1 MSRQKPNETMRVGII
16 GAGVIGGAWAAH
28 FMRHGMHVKMWDPAP
43 DAEAKFWARLNTT
56 IMPTLLRLGMWAGAS
71 ADHIS
76 FVSTLEEAVADAQFV
91 QENTPE
97 RLPIKISTLKAID
110 AACPPDAIIASS
122 TSGYLMSEMAIA
134 CQHPERCVVAH
145 PFNPVYLMPVV
156 EVVAGSKTTDEA
168 HQWAVDFYRYVGKQ
182 PLKLTKE
189 VPGFVADRLME
200 AVWREALHM
209 IDNDMA
215 TVEEIDMSVRYGPGL
230 RWAMMGPLTVLH
242 LAGGEGG
249 MAHCI
254 HQFGPSLQAPWTFL
268 EPPELTDEL
277 AQKVVDGCERLAEYR
292 PIADLESERDD
303 LLIKQLAILEASSLW
318 HVGNK
323 PAQQIASQKAAQL
336 KADYDADYYLRH
348 AHQRWQQGAMID
360 APLTL
365 FACAVDPAWIDYNG
379 HMTESAYLWAFGEA
393 SDALFR
399 FIGID
404 EAYRA
409 SGNSFYTV
417 ETHINYFREATGDDK
432 LKFTTQ
438 ILDLDAKR
446 LHLFHSIY
454 DAQNGDLICTTEQM
468 LLHVDSG
475 AAKAVGIRPNVHA
488 ALTAIFDAHKSLPK
502 PAYAGR
508 QIGIK

>member
-1 MSRQKPNETMRVGII
+1 MTRKKPSETNKIAIV

-28 FMRHGMHVKMWDPAP
+28 FMRHGMHVKVWDPAP
-43 DAEAKFWARLNTT
+43 DAEEKFRTRLNET
-56 IMPTLLRLGMWAGAS
+56 IMPTLERLGMWEGAS
-71 ADHIS
+71 AENIT
-76 FVSTLEEAVADAQFV
+76 FAPTLEEAVADAQFI

-97 RLPIKISTLKAID
+97 RLPIKIATLKAID
-110 AACPPDAIIASS
+110 AACPADAIIASS
-122 TSGYLMSEMAIA
+122 TSGYLMSEMAA
-134 CQHPERCVVAH
+134 ECQHPERCVVAH

-156 EVVAGSKTTDEA
+156 EVVAGPQTTDEA
-168 HQWAVDFYRYVGKQ
+168 HQWAVDFYRYTGKQ

-277 AQKVVDGCERLAEYR
+277 AQKVVDGCERLAENR
-292 PIADLESERDD
+292 PIAELEAERDD
-303 LLIKQLAILEASSLW
+303 LLIKQLAILEQSSLW
-318 HVGNK
+318 HIGNK
-323 PAQQIASQKAAQL
+323 AAQKSAQL
-336 KADYDADYYLRH
+336 KANFDTEYYLRH
-348 AHQRWQQGAMID
+348 KHRRWGATVE
-360 APLTL
+360 APLQL
-365 FACAVDPAWIDYNG
+365 FECAVNPAWIDYNG

-399 FIGID
+399 YIGID

-417 ETHINYFREATGDDK
+417 ETHINYFREARGDDK

-446 LHLFHSIY
+446 LHLFHSMF
-454 DAQNGDLICTTEQM
+454 DAKTNELICTTEQM
-468 LLHVDSG
+468 LLHVDSQAG
-475 AAKAVGIRPNVHA
+475 RAVEIRPTVHV
-488 ALTAIFDAHKSLPK
+488 ALTAIFEAHKPLPS
-502 PAYAGR
+502 PSQAGR
-508 QIGIK
+508 QIGIKRKS